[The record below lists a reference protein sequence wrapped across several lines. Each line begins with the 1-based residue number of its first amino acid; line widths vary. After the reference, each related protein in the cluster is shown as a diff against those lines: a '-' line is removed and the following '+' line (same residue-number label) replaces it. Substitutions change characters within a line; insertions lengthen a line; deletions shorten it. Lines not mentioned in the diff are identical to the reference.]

1 MNKNRLVVALTVI
14 GIILIIG
21 GSVQSLRVE
30 PPAFTA
36 TPGLSVVLGET
47 GPRIIK
53 QSPIAGQRLSL
64 LPTLDL
70 TFDREMN
77 PDTASVAWSLRDS
90 SGAAVPGKVSWPDS
104 RTLRFTPSTPL
115 QPASDYEGVITTA
128 ALALDGSSP
137 SADINLSFRTVDALA
152 VGQIFPADGTLNVDV
167 ESTITIIFN
176 RPIVALSGAEDAG
189 TLSSPVRI
197 VPAIPGKGEWVSTSV
212 YIYTPDAT
220 LKSGMTY
227 TVTVD
232 AGLTDFTGEKLAKTF
247 SSTFTT
253 RAPGISSY
261 TLKDWYKH
269 PAADLKNVL
278 LDQGFVITFHQ
289 PMNTESVAE
298 ALSLTEE
305 KTGSEFPCKVS
316 WNDKKTILTIEP
328 VGRYQPDESYRLRL
342 DEWIAETVDG
352 IKLVQGMDLIFHTVP
367 LPRILKVTPAPDSPV
382 GKFNSSLSIKFSTPM
397 DANSLRGRVQVTPA
411 PEEPL
416 RWQYDSGQ
424 WIYSAYGLEP
434 GTHYDVRVLPGMR
447 DIYGHA
453 MAEGYSYSFETAD
466 LQPYARM
473 LYPSAPLI
481 YRANGPQKYFFFEYV
496 NLKSSV
502 ISLYPLSLSE
512 FFAAGIKEGPQK
524 DIVPVAAPIR
534 TWAPDLQAR
543 KNTLARLKLPLQDE
557 ADQPLAPGYY
567 FLGLNAEPFTEETPF
582 HQGAVFVVATD
593 NITFKA
599 SGNDALAWVT
609 DLETGKPSGGVDLTL
624 YDKEFK
630 AIGRA
635 ATNSDGLAS
644 WTGVANPFFVA
655 AESGGHLAFAS
666 QAWGSGVSQNEVGI
680 WQLYYRDPEN
690 LYSYVYTDRPL
701 YRPGQEVQFTG
712 VVRSEDD
719 LHYALPSAGEVHVSV
734 MYEGEEIYKDT
745 LTLSDLGSFTG
756 SYALGADIP
765 RGTYQIIVKDKPDGS
780 AIGSV
785 TFRVADY
792 RKPEFQVRV
801 QADKADI
808 LPGEEVVFGVQA
820 DYYSGGKASNAAVDW
835 FLEYTPYFFT
845 PPPAFRGFSF
855 IDRSQETGRASTGSG
870 GTVASG
876 QGVMDADGHLDLP
889 QMMSPGKT
897 KGDWKVTLHA
907 NVTDVTGN
915 LVSGSAQIVMHQSRL
930 YAGIRP
936 KSYVSRAGEEQAFDL
951 VVLDWEGQPAAGQ
964 SVSVQIVKRN
974 WYSIQQK
981 DEKGQLRWV
990 TSVKETPA
998 ASFANVVMDADGRA
1012 QVSFVPNSGGVYKAL
1027 VTVRDA
1033 KGNTHQA
1040 SVFVWAAGESYVPWQ
1055 MSNDR
1060 SFQLVAD
1067 KESYEP
1073 GETAEILLA
1082 QPFEGE
1088 VYALV
1093 TFERGH
1099 VYRSEVVKLQGNST
1113 VYRLPITE
1121 DMAPAG
1127 YLSVVVLAG
1136 AQDRGTPDFRMGV
1149 VRINVNPSRQTLDV
1163 KVTAD
1168 KKTAGPGETV
1178 TYTVET
1184 RDAAGNPVAA
1194 EVSWALVD
1202 KAVLALAPSNVP
1214 PMRDAFYPLRS
1225 LSVRTSL
1232 GIVWNADNFLASF
1245 KETTPTGEGSGSG
1258 GGGDGKGE
1266 GDLGVITV
1274 RQDFKD
1280 TAFFKAETVTGPD
1293 GKAQVTVTLP
1303 ENLTTWVMTVR
1314 AITADS
1320 RVGEA
1325 VHELI
1330 SSKPLYIS
1338 LQAPRFFVS
1347 GDSARLGAGIHNNS
1361 AADIR
1366 VVVSLQA
1373 SGVTILTPIRHELM
1387 VPGGQTAYVYWDVKV
1402 TPGAQRVDLTAR
1414 VEGGGFSDISKPA
1427 VGTLS
1432 DQGIPVKTF
1441 TVKETV
1447 GTSGILMNANSVMEG
1462 FSLPDSAEK
1471 AELVVEVSPSLAASW
1486 TNALSYLEDFPY
1498 LCMEQTVSRFL
1509 PNLLATRVLQSM
1521 PSASPVLQADLDRQV
1536 NSALQRIYAAQN
1548 YDGGWGWWGGPESDP
1563 QTSAYVMLGLIEAG
1577 KSGYAVGSR
1586 VLENGSDYLRQ
1597 ALHQAGESGPRQKF
1611 LPLAFIHYVLARVG
1625 VREDDNLLFQNRHS
1639 LGVYDKAFL
1648 AMAIHEADPA
1658 DERIH
1663 TMLAELESDA
1673 ILSAAGIHWE
1683 EKTSAYQGW
1692 NTDLRTTAIV
1702 LNAMIRIDPENPLN
1716 ANGIRWLMANRTT
1729 DRWGSTQETAWSVM
1743 ALAEW
1748 VEVSGELETNYTYA
1762 VGLNGDLWKDGV
1774 FDRIGAD
1781 PVRLTGPLESLAG
1794 DPSRYLVVARG
1805 AGAGNLYYTA
1815 YMTIT
1820 FPVAGLEALDQGIIV
1835 RREYYTLDDSKHP
1848 ITGIGRGE
1856 LVRVRLT
1863 VVASS
1868 ALHDVVVDD
1877 PLPAG
1882 LEAIDASLS
1891 GNVAVPRVYT
1901 VQNFD
1906 ETGWGWWYF
1915 NHREVRDDKIVL
1927 SAFYLPA
1934 GTYVYTYL
1942 ARASFAGTFNV
1953 LPATA
1958 AEFYFPDVAGR
1969 SAGSVFTVTP

>member
-1 MNKNRLVVALTVI
+1 MKKNRFIVVLTVI
-14 GIILIIG
+14 GIILILG
-21 GSVQSLRVE
+21 GSVKSLLE
-30 PPAFTA
+30 KPPVSTA
-36 TPGLSVVLGET
+36 TPGLSVVLGEV

-77 PDTASVAWSLRDS
+77 PDTTAVAWSLRDS
-90 SGAAVPGKVSWPDS
+90 SGADIPGKVTWPDS

-115 QPASDYEGVITTA
+115 QPATDYEGVITTA
-128 ALALDGSSP
+128 AYALDGSSP

-152 VGQIFPADGTLNVDV
+152 VSQIFPADGTMNVDV
-167 ESTITIIFN
+167 ESTVTIIFN
-176 RPIVALSGAEDAG
+176 RPIVTLSSAEDAG
-189 TLSSPVRI
+189 TLSSPIRI
-197 VPAIPGKGEWVSTSV
+197 VPATPGQGEWVSTSV
-212 YIYTPDAT
+212 YIYTPETT

-232 AGLTDFTGEKLAKTF
+232 AELTDFTGQKLAKTF

-253 RAPGISSY
+253 RAPGISSC
-261 TLKDWYKH
+261 TLKDWNKN
-269 PAADLKNVL
+269 PAAGYENVL
-278 LDQGFVITFHQ
+278 LDQGFVVSFHQ

-298 ALSLTEE
+298 ALSMTEE
-305 KTGSEFPCKVS
+305 KTGHAFPYKVS
-316 WNDKKTILTIEP
+316 WNDKKTSLTIEP
-328 VGRYQPDESYRLRL
+328 TGRYKPDEKYRLRL
-342 DEWIAETVDG
+342 DEWIAETTDG
-352 IKLVQGMDLIFHTVP
+352 IKLIQGLNFIFHTVP
-367 LPRILKVTPAPDSPV
+367 LPRILEVTPAPNSIA

-397 DANSLRGRVQVTPA
+397 DVNSLRGRVQVTPA
-411 PEEPL
+411 PEEAL
-416 RWQYDSGQ
+416 RWQYDSGK

-453 MAEGYSYSFETAD
+453 VTEGYSYSFQTAD
-466 LQPYARM
+466 LQPYAMM
-473 LYPSAPLI
+473 LYPSAPII
-481 YRANGPQKYFFFEYV
+481 YRANGPQKYFFFEYI

-534 TWAPDLQAR
+534 TWTPDLQAR
-543 KNTLARLKLPLQDE
+543 KNTLARLKIPFQDE
-557 ADQPLAPGYY
+557 SDQPLAPGYY

-609 DLETGKPSGGVDLTL
+609 DLETGKPSSGVDLAL
-624 YDKEFK
+624 YDKAYK
-630 AIGRA
+630 VIGRA
-635 ATNSDGLAS
+635 VTNDDGLAS
-644 WTGVANPFFVA
+644 WTGVANPFFVTA
-655 AESGGHLAFAS
+655 DSGGHLAFAS
-666 QAWGSGVSQNEVGI
+666 QAWGSGVSQSEVGI
-680 WQLYYRDPEN
+680 WQLYYRDPEK
-690 LYSYVYTDRPL
+690 LYTYVYTDRPL

-719 LHYALPSAGEVHVSV
+719 LHYALPSAGEVFVSV
-734 MYEGEEIYKDT
+734 MFEGEEIYKDT
-745 LTLSDLGSFTG
+745 LVLSDLGSFTG
-756 SYALGADIP
+756 SYALGADVP
-765 RGTYQIIVKDKPDGS
+765 RGTYQIIVKDKPQGS

-792 RKPEFQVRV
+792 RKPEFQVSV
-801 QADKADI
+801 KANTVNL

-820 DYYSGGKASNAAVDW
+820 DYYSGGEASNAAVDW

-845 PPPAFRGFSF
+845 PPSAFRGFSF
-855 IDRSQETGRASTGSG
+855 IDWSQETGRASTGSG
-870 GTVASG
+870 GTGASG
-876 QGVMDADGHLDLP
+876 KGVMDADGHFDLA
-889 QMMSPGKT
+889 QTMSPGKT
-897 KGDWKVTLHA
+897 KGDWKVTFHA

-915 LVSGSAQIVMHQSRL
+915 LVTGSTQVVMHQSMV
-930 YAGIRP
+930 YAGIRA

-951 VVLDWEGQPAAGQ
+951 VVLDWEGNPVAGQ

-974 WYSIQQK
+974 WYSVQQK

-990 TSVKETPA
+990 TSVKEVPA
-998 ASFANVVMDADGRA
+998 ASFANVAMDADGRA

-1027 VTVRDA
+1027 VAVHDG

-1040 SVFVWAAGESYVPWQ
+1040 SVYVWAAGDSYVPWQ

-1067 KESYEP
+1067 KDSYEP

-1093 TFERGH
+1093 TYERGH
-1099 VYRSEVVKLQGNST
+1099 VYRSEVVKLEGNST

-1127 YLSVVVLAG
+1127 YLSVVVLTG
-1136 AQDRGTPDFRMGV
+1136 AQNRGMPDFRMGM
-1149 VRINVNPSRQTLDV
+1149 VRINVNPTHQTLDV

-1168 KKTAGPGETV
+1168 KSTAGPGETV

-1202 KAVLALAPSNVP
+1202 KAVLVLAPSNVP
-1214 PMRDAFYPLRS
+1214 PMRDAFYPLRL

-1232 GIVWNADNFLASF
+1232 GIVWNAEDFLASF
-1245 KETTPTGEGSGSG
+1245 KETTPTGESSGSG

-1280 TAFFKAETVTGPD
+1280 TAFFKSETVTGID

-1320 RVGEA
+1320 RVGES

-1338 LQAPRFFVS
+1338 LQTPRFFVS
-1347 GDSARLGAGIHNNS
+1347 GDAARLGAGIHNNS
-1361 AADIR
+1361 ATDIK

-1373 SGVTILTPIRHELM
+1373 AGVTILTPIRQELTI
-1387 VPGGQTAYVYWDVKV
+1387 PAGQTAYVYWDVKV
-1402 TPGAQRVDLTAR
+1402 TLGAQRVDLTAR
-1414 VEGGGFSDISKPA
+1414 VEGGGFSDTSKPA

-1447 GTSGILMNANSVMEG
+1447 GTSGILLNANSVMEG
-1462 FSLPDSAEK
+1462 FSPPESAEK
-1471 AELVVEVSPSLAASW
+1471 AELVVEISPSLASSW
-1486 TNALSYLEDFPY
+1486 TNALSFLEDFPY

-1509 PNLLATRVLQSM
+1509 PNLLASQVLQSI
-1521 PSASPVLQADLDRQV
+1521 PSASPALQADLDRQV

-1548 YDGGWGWWGGPESDP
+1548 YDGGWGWWGGSDSDP
-1563 QTSAYVMLGLIEAG
+1563 QTSAYVVLGLIEAG
-1577 KSGYAVGSR
+1577 KSGYAVSNR
-1586 VLENGSDYLRQ
+1586 VLTNGSDYLRQ
-1597 ALHQAGESGPRQKF
+1597 ALSQAGERGPQQKF
-1611 LPLAFIHYVLARVG
+1611 IPMAFIHYVLARAG
-1625 VREDDNLLFQNRHS
+1625 VRVDDNLLFQNRHS

-1648 AMAIHEADPA
+1648 AMAMHAVDPA
-1658 DERIH
+1658 DKRID
-1663 TMLAELESDA
+1663 TMLSELESDA

-1683 EKTSAYQGW
+1683 EKTAAYQGW

-1702 LNAMIRIDPENPLN
+1702 LNAMIQIDPGNPLN
-1716 ANGIRWLMANRTT
+1716 ANGIRWLMANRTSG
-1729 DRWGSTQETAWSVM
+1729 RWGSTQETAWSVM
-1743 ALAEW
+1743 ALAKW
-1748 VEVSGELETNYTYA
+1748 VEVSGELETNYTFA
-1762 VGLNGDLWKDGV
+1762 IGLNGNLWKDGV
-1774 FDRIGAD
+1774 FDRIGAN
-1781 PVRLTGPLESLAG
+1781 PVRLTAPLEPLAG
-1794 DPSRYLVVARG
+1794 DPSRYLVVARD

-1815 YMTIT
+1815 YMIIT
-1820 FPVAGLEALDQGIIV
+1820 FPVAGLEALDQGIII
-1835 RREYYTLDDSKHP
+1835 RREYYTLEDPKHP
-1848 ITGIGRGE
+1848 ITGIGHGE

-1863 VVASS
+1863 VVVSS
-1868 ALHDVVVDD
+1868 AMHDVVIDD

-1891 GNVAVPRVYT
+1891 GNVALPRVYT
-1901 VQNFD
+1901 VQSFD
-1906 ETGWGWWYF
+1906 ETGWGWWHF
-1915 NHREVRDDKIVL
+1915 NHKEVRDDRVVL

-1953 LPATA
+1953 IPATA

-1969 SAGSVFTVTP
+1969 SAGSVFIVTP